1 MISNNNM
8 LRMIR
13 VSLSVN
19 IAVLIPVCTVL
30 ILNIRPLVDVWGPAT
45 PARGIL
51 LSMYLSILFLSVGL
65 WMRRNPMLV
74 APLLAMQICYK
85 LTTPITVGSLTNPV
99 VISNIAIA
107 IVHALT
113 LGLIVAHLRASA
125 K

>member
-1 MISNNNM
+1 M

>member
-1 MISNNNM
+1 VINNIKM

-51 LSMYLSILFLSVGL
+51 LSMYLSILLLSVGL

-107 IVHALT
+107 IVHAIT
-113 LGLIVAHLRASA
+113 LSLIVAHLRASA

>member
-1 MISNNNM
+1 MISNNIM

-30 ILNIRPLVDVWGPAT
+30 ILNIRPFVDVWGPAT

-51 LSMYLSILFLSVGL
+51 LSMYLSILFISIGL
-65 WMRRNPMLV
+65 WLRRNPMLV

-85 LTTPITVGSLTNPV
+85 LITPITVVSLTNPV

-107 IVHALT
+107 ILHALT
-113 LGLIVAHLRASA
+113 LWQIVAHLRGSA

>member
-65 WMRRNPMLV
+65 WLRRNPMLV
-74 APLLAMQICYK
+74 APLIAMQICYK

-107 IVHALT
+107 VVHALT

>member
-1 MISNNNM
+1 MISTNNM

-30 ILNIRPLVDVWGPAT
+30 ILNIGPFVDVWGPAT

-74 APLLAMQICYK
+74 APLLVMQICYK

>member
-1 MISNNNM
+1 MISNNNV

-30 ILNIRPLVDVWGPAT
+30 ILNIRPFVDVWGPAT

-65 WMRRNPMLV
+65 WLRRNPMLV

-85 LTTPITVGSLTNPV
+85 LTTPITVGLLTNPV

-107 IVHALT
+107 FLHAVT
-113 LGLIVAHLRASA
+113 LWLIVAHLRASA